1 MICCIGIGQL
11 NKNLYFLLLA
21 TLFMILSN
29 FIYGIEDFKNIFGEK
44 FFAYESIL
52 KNHTSLQSL
61 MKYFG
66 IAALSFLLYRY
77 ENLQVKNKSKNNN
90 DNNSDSELK
99 NKKPKFFL
107 IHNDIE
113 DEIDNTKY
121 IAQILFI
128 GFLLGF
134 IELIDEFFFLVA
146 PPDTDFWTFEIFF
159 ASFFM
164 GKIFKTK
171 LYKHQI
177 FAMIFI
183 IFFCSPMKAFLLYKH
198 YEKDNYNLYQLFI
211 VIPAYLLIIFI
222 RSYVYT
228 KIKWLI
234 DIRYFTISKIL
245 LIYGLFGF
253 FLSIIINILANTNDY
268 LEKKYGNKTSQ
279 SYSINWWKFIVEVIL
294 IILYMCLNFGSKFY
308 FMKTLKF
315 FSPIHVLVITSFY
328 YIIIKFIKNINELF
342 NLFHND
348 TNTDTDTD
356 KNQMIICS
364 FLINIFSFFGYLVFV
379 ELIEL
384 RCFGCNYNLKK
395 NIIDRCREDHVT
407 NIELMVEGN
416 QLDDSGRTYSSES
429 FA

>member
-183 IFFCSPMKAFLLYKH
+183 IFFCSPMKAFLLYKR
-198 YEKDNYNLYQLFI
+198 YEKDNYNLYLLFI

-253 FLSIIINILANTNDY
+253 FLSIIINILANTIDY
-268 LEKKYGNKTSQ
+268 LEIKYGNKTSQ
-279 SYSINWWKFIVEVIL
+279 SYSINWWKFIV
-294 IILYMCLNFGSKFY
+294 
-308 FMKTLKF
+308 
-315 FSPIHVLVITSFY
+315 
-328 YIIIKFIKNINELF
+328 
-342 NLFHND
+342 
-348 TNTDTDTD
+348 
-356 KNQMIICS
+356 
-364 FLINIFSFFGYLVFV
+364 
-379 ELIEL
+379 
-384 RCFGCNYNLKK
+384 
-395 NIIDRCREDHVT
+395 
-407 NIELMVEGN
+407 
-416 QLDDSGRTYSSES
+416 
-429 FA
+429 